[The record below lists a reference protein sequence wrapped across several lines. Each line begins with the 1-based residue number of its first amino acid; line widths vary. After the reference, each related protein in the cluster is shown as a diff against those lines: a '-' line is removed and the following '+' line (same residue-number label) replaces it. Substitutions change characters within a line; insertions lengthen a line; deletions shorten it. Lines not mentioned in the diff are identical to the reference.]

1 MDNLSVFVERL
12 KEYMEEHGLNTST
25 LASEIKFCRA
35 TVSGLLHEAHVPS
48 TKIIIALVEYFNCSV
63 DYLIGLD
70 DYPRL
75 THFLPIKPFGER
87 LRICLNSAKITEY
100 RLQQDLEISS
110 SLTYRWLQ
118 NISLPKVDTLI
129 KLKKYFGC
137 SIDYLL
143 GREN

>member
-48 TKIIIALVEYFNCSV
+48 TKIIIALVEYFNCS
-63 DYLIGLD
+63 
-70 DYPRL
+70 
-75 THFLPIKPFGER
+75 
-87 LRICLNSAKITEY
+87 KITEY